1 MLYKISLVTRVI
13 NTKQMMVSTVQGMIS
28 GKQRAIEIA
37 QELKKHTG
45 LLYVVQTQKIIRA

>member
-13 NTKQMMVSTVQGMIS
+13 NTKQMMVSTVQGKIK

-37 QELKKHTG
+37 SELKTRTG
-45 LLYVVQTQKIIRA
+45 LLYVVQRITRV